1 VKIIGKAI
9 IPLFLVAVFLNS
21 CNNFASPTSINATDV
36 AGTAMVI
43 VKTSIVET
51 QGAIPTITF
60 TPQLPTL
67 IPPTPLPPTETP
79 TPIKTFPP
87 ISGTPTTIELED
99 GLVWTECIVP
109 PFTSTNSDIAATCL
123 NMNWAGWDDYN
134 MMLNGQ
140 RLHGERVKGIC
151 GDNLR
156 LVIGKDIYETSYT
169 VPTENSCYMYDYEL
183 LKNGVVIATVKG
195 VISNVVDANYKL
207 WNVDGKS
214 VWEIN
219 SDPPAESLSA
229 IIVDGVN
236 LNEKYQL
243 GGSFDAYYF
252 KDKIIF
258 IALKNGKYHIVY
270 NGKFIGPEFDQIF
283 IYGGPP
289 SVLYGHEQYWFLGT
303 REGTYYV
310 VAIH

>member
-1 VKIIGKAI
+1 MA
-9 IPLFLVAVFLNS
+9 
-21 CNNFASPTSINATDV
+21 
-36 AGTAMVI
+36 I

-51 QGAIPTITF
+51 QGANPTITF

-67 IPPTPLPPTETP
+67 IPPTSLPPTETP
-79 TPIKTFPP
+79 TPIKTSLPVL
-87 ISGTPTTIELED
+87 GTPTTIELED
-99 GLVWTECIVP
+99 GLAWTECIVP
-109 PFTSTNSDIAATCL
+109 PNTRTDSDFATTCL
-123 NMNWAGWDDYN
+123 NMNWAGWDDHN

-140 RLHGERVKGIC
+140 RLREERVKGIC

-169 VPTENSCYMYDYEL
+169 VPPENNCYKYDYEL

-195 VISNVVDANYKL
+195 VISVATDPNKKL

-214 VWEIN
+214 VWEIQ
-219 SDPPAESLSA
+219 SASPAENLSA

-236 LNEKYQL
+236 QNEKYQL
-243 GGSFDAYYF
+243 EGSFHVYYF
-252 KDKIIF
+252 KEKIIF
-258 IALKNGKYHIVY
+258 IALKNGKYHIIY
-270 NGKFIGPEFDQIF
+270 NDKFIGHEFDEIF

-289 SVLYGHEQYWFLGT
+289 SVLYGYEQYWFLGR